1 MQNGWRKSWNWFT
14 FRINGASYSTLLVSL
29 PEKFSNFAALFN
41 RIKMQSAFIIAI
53 LFFLAMQPFPV
64 AIGFRVKHHW
74 LNVIPFILLM
84 GLMQTGMFWA
94 GLQLG
99 NLFMHFMDDFKEVVI
114 FLCFALVGI
123 RMIME
128 AFQIRKGERTYS
140 IDQATHVFFVSL
152 AQAMNTLL
160 VGLIFTYFV
169 PFDLPLFII
178 LFIFSTLFA
187 ATGVWLSPSK
197 PNLSLASLLYLLGGL
212 VMLIAAVYLAFF
224 AA

>member
-1 MQNGWRKSWNWFT
+1 
-14 FRINGASYSTLLVSL
+14 
-29 PEKFSNFAALFN
+29 AALFN

-64 AIGFRVKHHW
+64 AIGIRVKHHW
-74 LNVIPFILLM
+74 LNAIPFILLM

-99 NLFMHFMDDFKEVVI
+99 NFFMHFMDGFKGVVI

-123 RMIME
+123 RMMME

-140 IDQATHVFFVSL
+140 LDKTVHVFFVSL
-152 AQAMNTLL
+152 AQAINTFL
-160 VGLIFTYFV
+160 VGLIFTYIGY
-169 PFDLPLFII
+169 FDLPLYSF
-178 LFIFSTLFA
+178 LFIFSILFA

-197 PNLSLASLLYLLGGL
+197 INLTLASLLYLLGGM
-212 VMLIAAVYLAFF
+212 VMLSAAVYLAFF